1 MAELDLLL
9 VVSERNRGWVLETI
23 CREIAAHHPGMAA
36 LHYGLDG
43 LPRAGAYFFSHY
55 SLFDACVRRNPL
67 LLLRRTLV
75 FFTHPS
81 HDPSKA
87 RRVARRL
94 GRASAVVSMS
104 TVHART
110 LVADGVPSQKVHV
123 VLPGSDPE
131 RFLPHRRDGGGAVG
145 FCSAYYPRKEPDR
158 IAAIVRALPGRRFLL
173 VGKRWPEWD
182 GFAAL
187 VGEPNFAYIEP
198 EYEDY
203 PRYYAAMDV
212 FVSPSRLEGG
222 PIPLLEAM
230 MANVVPVCSRTGF
243 APDLLDH
250 GRNGFLFDVDA
261 PVEAVCDLVEQAYRL
276 DGDVRAT
283 VQDRTWERFSAEI
296 RSIAEAKGR
305 RLSGRRG

>member
-1 MAELDLLL
+1 VPALDLLL
-9 VVSERNRGWVLETI
+9 VVSERNRGWILETI
-23 CREIAAHHPGMAA
+23 CREIAAHHPGRAA

-43 LPRAGAYFFSHY
+43 LPRADAYFFSHY
-55 SLFDACVRRNPL
+55 SLFDASLRRNPQL
-67 LLLRRTLV
+67 RFRRTLV

-81 HDPSKA
+81 HDLSKS

-110 LVADGVPSQKVHV
+110 LVADGVPSGKVHV

-131 RFLPHRRDGGGAVG
+131 RFLPHDRDGSGAVG

-158 IAAIVRALPGRRFLL
+158 IAAIVRALPSRRFLL
-173 VGKRWPEWD
+173 VGKRWAEWE

-187 VGEPNFAYIEP
+187 RAEPNFSYVEP

-203 PRYYAAMDV
+203 PRFYAAMDV

-243 APDLLDH
+243 APDLVEH
-250 GRNGFLFDVDA
+250 GRNGFLFEVDA
-261 PVEAVCDLVEQAYRL
+261 PLEEVCDLVERAYGL
-276 DGDVRAT
+276 DADVRAG
-283 VQDRTWERFSAEI
+283 VLDRTWARFSAEI
-296 RSIAEAKGR
+296 RAIAEVKGG

>member
-9 VVSERNRGWVLETI
+9 VVSERNKGWVLETI
-23 CREIAAHHPGMAA
+23 CREVAAHHPGRAA

-43 LPRAGAYFFSHY
+43 LPRAAAYFFSHY
-55 SLFDACVRRNPL
+55 SLFDASLRRNPL
-67 LLLRRTLV
+67 LRFRRTLV

-81 HDPSKA
+81 HDPSRS

-110 LVADGVPSQKVHV
+110 LIADGVPSRNVHV

-131 RFLPHRRDGGGAVG
+131 RFLPHDRDGGGGVG
-145 FCSAYYPRKEPDR
+145 FCSAYYPRKEPER
-158 IAAIVRALPGRRFLL
+158 IVAIVRALPARRFLL

-187 VGEPNFAYIEP
+187 EAEPNFTYIEP
-198 EYEDY
+198 EYSDY

-243 APDLLDH
+243 GPDLIDH

-261 PVEAVCDLVEQAYRL
+261 PVQTVCDLVEEAYRL
-276 DGDVRAT
+276 DVDVRAT
-283 VQDRTWERFSAEI
+283 VHDRTWERFSAEI
-296 RSIAEAKGR
+296 RAIAEANG
-305 RLSGRRG
+305 